1 MGHTPGSANEFGGA
15 IEIDDG
21 TNARTETP
29 PPGSIGLDAPSGAGT
44 SAGIADRIVGFAKRQ
59 RGNRVGNGECF
70 TFADHALSASGARS
84 AGDFGS
90 VTPDADYVWGSTVA
104 LNELQPGDVIQL
116 RDYRYDREV
125 EVNNPDGSGSNNSD
139 FQERPHHT
147 VIVESVDGKV
157 RSPSW
162 SRTHR
167 KGPRC
172 AAVSCSSRT
181 AIRRAGTAR
190 QRSRYRARSGSIGPK
205 RSRIFRLK
213 PKASG
218 LRSSA

>member
-29 PPGSIGLDAPSGAGT
+29 TPGPVGLDAPSGGGT

-70 TFADHALSASGARS
+70 TFADRALSGSGARS

-116 RDYRYDREV
+116 RDYRFDREV
-125 EVNNPDGSGSNNSD
+125 VVNNPDGSGSNDSD

-147 VIVESVDGKV
+147 VIVESVDGNGAVTVLEQNAPKGTVV
-157 RSPSW
+157 RRSQLFFKDSE
-162 SRTHR
+162 TTEGHR
-167 KGPRC
+167 KTTIKVHG
-172 AAVSCSSRT
+172 SFWF
-181 AIRRAGTAR
+181 
-190 QRSRYRARSGSIGPK
+190 YRPQAK
-205 RSRIFRLK
+205 
-213 PKASG
+213 
-218 LRSSA
+218 